1 MRRQREDG
9 AFKRFYSSVV
19 LQAQQYTSEPVL
31 PRYKRP
37 PKRLDSGVSPHRFVT
52 PQDYYRVQ
60 YFEVLDLVSEELTR
74 RFDQASLALPK
85 ALEQLL
91 IEASNHPDEM
101 KLSVPEIV
109 VEDYSRDC
117 NMQKLDRQLQ
127 MLPDLISTY
136 KTSQNLKSLKVTT
149 VRTLAEMLLKVP
161 LAREIFSE
169 SDVLV
174 GLYFTIPVTTATAE
188 RSFSALRRIKTY
200 LRFYHV

>member
-1 MRRQREDG
+1 MKLSYLIFSSTEQVSIALQAKNTSFHEALSAAEMTRSFLRRQREDG
-9 AFKRFYSSVV
+9 AFERFYSSVV
-19 LQAQQYTSEPVL
+19 LRAQRYTCEPVL

-37 PKRLDSGVSPHRFVT
+37 PKHLDSGVSPHRFVT

-109 VEDYSRDC
+109 VEAYSRD
-117 NMQKLDRQLQ
+117 
-127 MLPDLISTY
+127 
-136 KTSQNLKSLKVTT
+136 
-149 VRTLAEMLLKVP
+149 
-161 LAREIFSE
+161 
-169 SDVLV
+169 
-174 GLYFTIPVTTATAE
+174 
-188 RSFSALRRIKTY
+188 
-200 LRFYHV
+200 